1 MHIHSIH
8 SSTIFKTSNR
18 NSKNKKVILLL
29 LLEEQNKKVI
39 QLPFRFLFLSGIV
52 AIVGVAPLGGTKA
65 LPGTEFEPRIA
76 ADFSGVKAS
85 TSLSLCEDP
94 ENDRTV
100 TM

>member
-1 MHIHSIH
+1 MFLNQVMV
-8 SSTIFKTSNR
+8 TVKT
-18 NSKNKKVILLL
+18 KKW
-29 LLEEQNKKVI
+29 

-65 LPGTEFEPRIA
+65 LPGTEFDPRIA

-94 ENDRTV
+94 EMLQGGQNV
-100 TM
+100 INIFL

>member
-1 MHIHSIH
+1 MHVHSIH
-8 SSTIFKTSNR
+8 SSTIFKQDIITV
-18 NSKNKKVILLL
+18 KTKKLIL
-29 LLEEQNKKVI
+29 
-39 QLPFRFLFLSGIV
+39 LPFRFLFLSGIV
-52 AIVGVAPLGGTKA
+52 AIVGVAPLGGTKV